1 MIIITLG
8 IITKGMG
15 GDFKR
20 FAGLGLEG
28 TGRLWINTWGQHT
41 PTGIA
46 TINKQAKYLHY
57 KNNKWYKNRNST

>member
-41 PTGIA
+41 PRVNTDVLPV
-46 TINKQAKYLHY
+46 YWHDF
-57 KNNKWYKNRNST
+57 KNE

>member
-1 MIIITLG
+1 MKTIILKKNIRKQILYIFITLG

-28 TGRLWINTWGQHT
+28 TGRLWINT
-41 PTGIA
+41 
-46 TINKQAKYLHY
+46 
-57 KNNKWYKNRNST
+57 

>member
-28 TGRLWINTWGQHT
+28 TGRLWINT
-41 PTGIA
+41 
-46 TINKQAKYLHY
+46 
-57 KNNKWYKNRNST
+57 